1 MTLTETA
8 DKLAK
13 IALAFNSLM
22 RAAEQ
27 LDALGLDTAA
37 IDAQIETLVALQT
50 EIVTPLKSRHSKY
63 LAMANAS
70 SNASL
75 TERAGFQ
82 AEADKIRDAVG
93 GFVTDL

>member
-27 LDALGLDTAA
+27 LDALGLDTTA
-37 IDAQIETLVALQT
+37 IDAQIDVLVALRT

-75 TERAGFQ
+75 TERTGFQ
-82 AEADKIRDAVG
+82 AEADKIREAVG
-93 GFVTDL
+93 GFITDL

>member
-1 MTLTETA
+1 
-8 DKLAK
+8 
-13 IALAFNSLM
+13 M

-27 LDALGLDTAA
+27 LDALDLDTTA
-37 IDAQIETLVALQT
+37 IDAQIEVLVALQT

-75 TERAGFQ
+75 TERTGFQ
-82 AEADKIRDAVG
+82 AEADKIREAVG

>member
-1 MTLTETA
+1 MTLIETA

-27 LDALGLDTAA
+27 LDALGLDTTA
-37 IDAQIETLVALQT
+37 IDAQIDVLVALQT
-50 EIVTPLKSRHSKY
+50 EIVTPLKARHSKY

-75 TERAGFQ
+75 TERTGFQ
-82 AEADKIRDAVG
+82 AEADKIREAVS

>member
-8 DKLAK
+8 DKLSK

-27 LDALGLDTAA
+27 LDALGMDTTA
-37 IDAQIETLVALQT
+37 IDAQIDVLVTLQS

-63 LAMANAS
+63 LAMANVR

-75 TERAGFQ
+75 TEREGFQ
-82 AEADKIRDAVG
+82 AEANKIRDAVG
-93 GFVTDL
+93 GFVTGL